1 MLRLPPFPLVF
12 GFILEIFFLRIVN
25 NLHDLGLDSSLP
37 GDFLIP
43 LVLFLP
49 VLFERS
55 GDHIDD
61 PPASAASS
69 PPSPSALGDLRLLH
83 PLLLLVRYCGYVSPY
98 EITTSIEISDWV
110 SIDVDQSVE

>member
-1 MLRLPPFPLVF
+1 MLRLPPFSLVF
-12 GFILEIFFLRIVN
+12 GFILEIFFLQIVN
-25 NLHDLGLDSSLP
+25 DLHDLGLDSSLP
-37 GDFLIP
+37 RDLLLP
-43 LVLFLP
+43 LVLLLP

-83 PLLLLVRYCGYVSPY
+83 PLLLLVRCYDYVSPY
-98 EITTSIEISDWV
+98 ETTTSVEISDWV
-110 SIDVDQSVE
+110 SIDVDQSVG